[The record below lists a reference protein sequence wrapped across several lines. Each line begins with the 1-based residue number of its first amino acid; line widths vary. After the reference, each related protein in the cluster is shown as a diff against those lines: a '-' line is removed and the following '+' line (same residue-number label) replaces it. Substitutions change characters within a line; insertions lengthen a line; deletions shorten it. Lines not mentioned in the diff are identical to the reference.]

1 MPISSSSPPSNLD
14 PVAAAPDT
22 KDAARLAGLVAMAGE
37 VAHDFN
43 NLLAVIT
50 ANLDLLSEQG
60 GHSDESR
67 MLIEEALTAATR
79 GSEKVRELLGA
90 IRGST
95 TAGVKAEPP
104 PDHASPA
111 GGEVVLLVDDNER
124 LRAAIVQQLASLGY
138 RVLEAADGPAA
149 LMVLNTEHVDLLLTD
164 VVMPGNMSGF
174 DLARLVL
181 ARWPAMKAVI
191 TSGFPE
197 LEPSVESMSAGTLR
211 RLAKPFTKQELAA
224 ALRRVLDT

>member
-1 MPISSSSPPSNLD
+1 MSASSFPPPSS
-14 PVAAAPDT
+14 AAPSPDPT
-22 KDAARLAGLVAMAGE
+22 RLAEFAALVGE

-50 ANLDLLSEQG
+50 ANLDLLSEQS
-60 GHSDESR
+60 GHSDENR

-79 GSEKVRELLGA
+79 GSEKVRELLIATRGGA
-90 IRGST
+90 PGAQGPAS
-95 TAGVKAEPP
+95 AGNP
-104 PDHASPA
+104 SP
-111 GGEVVLLVDDNER
+111 GKGEVVLLVDDNER
-124 LRAAIVQQLASLGY
+124 LRAAVVRQLESLGY

-149 LMVLNTEHVDLLLTD
+149 LMVLNTERVDLLLTD

-181 ARWPAMKAVI
+181 SRWPGMKALI

-197 LEPSVESMSAGTLR
+197 LEPSIESMSAGTLR
-211 RLAKPFTKQELAA
+211 RLAKPFTKDELAS
-224 ALRRVLDT
+224 ALHEVLAP

>member
-1 MPISSSSPPSNLD
+1 MPASPFPPPSS
-14 PVAAAPDT
+14 AAASPDPT
-22 KDAARLAGLVAMAGE
+22 RLAEFAALVGE

-50 ANLDLLSEQG
+50 ANLDLLSEQP
-60 GHSDESR
+60 GHSDENR

-90 IRGST
+90 TRGS
-95 TAGVKAEPP
+95 AGPGMQPAALAGKP
-104 PDHASPA
+104 SP
-111 GGEVVLLVDDNER
+111 GNGEIVLLVDDNER
-124 LRAAIVQQLASLGY
+124 LRAAVVRQLKSLGY

-149 LMVLNTEHVDLLLTD
+149 LMVLNTDRVDLLLTD

-181 ARWPAMKAVI
+181 SRWPGMKALI

-211 RLAKPFTKQELAA
+211 RLAKPFTKDELAA
-224 ALRRVLDT
+224 ALRDALTP